1 MAQVKRTKEHIGL
14 NIRIIQRAQVSKSSN
29 KFSENGENNKNDAQ
43 HTNGDANKVQK
54 GFIASLKDTFG
65 FIENLSHDK
74 EIFFHY
80 RLGFSLFLFVKTS
93 LTYSIYF
100 GSHFD
105 GDADSLDLGHEVQYT
120 LTGKTPSSGK
130 ISAEN
135 VKLLKK
141 GTIAR
146 HAIEEEILDGII
158 VRPLRNVNPDQ
169 AQYAGLVKL
178 GADSNDLFFA
188 IIQSSI

>member
-1 MAQVKRTKEHIGL
+1 MKRTKEHIGL
-14 NIRIIQRAQVSKSSN
+14 NIRIVQRAQVNKSGG
-29 KFSENGENNKNDAQ
+29 KFSENGENTKNETQ
-43 HTNGDANKVQK
+43 HSNGEGTKVHK

-65 FIENLSHDK
+65 FIENLAHDK

-80 RLGFSLFLFVKTS
+80 RLVTSIIHFVRVVTYFLF
-93 LTYSIYF
+93 F
-100 GSHFD
+100 SHFD

-146 HAIEEEILDGII
+146 HAVDEEILDGII

-178 GADSNDLFFA
+178 GADSNNHFC
-188 IIQSSI
+188 